1 MNVLLYVGVCLF
13 GFLLLYYGAEFLV
26 RYASKLALLLGV
38 SSLTVGLSV
47 IAFGTSVPE
56 LAVSMMSRLAGYDDI
71 VIGNVIGSN
80 IANLALILGISAMIA
95 PLVIDRR
102 TIRFE
107 MPFAL
112 TTAVILYGM
121 GFDGKITRLEAVL
134 LVIFLGAFIGYI
146 YTTRKPT
153 ALSEINQIKTKRPKE
168 SVPFI
173 IVMLAISLV
182 LLPAG
187 AKILIWGAVELAKL
201 AGVSERVIS
210 LTLIALG
217 TSLPELAV
225 CTVAALRGRPNI
237 ALGNAVGSNI
247 FNVVFVLGLSVLV
260 KPVTF
265 QRNFLR
271 FDMPVLLAVSIIFVP
286 FFVSGKRLSRA
297 EGTFAFLLYCAYIA
311 ALVIGWKQLPV

>member
-1 MNVLLYVGVCLF
+1 MNVLLYIGASLL

-56 LAVSMMSRLAGYDDI
+56 LSVSLMSRLAGYDDI
-71 VIGNVIGSN
+71 VVGNIIGSN
-80 IANLALILGISAMIA
+80 IANLALILGISAVIA
-95 PLVIDRR
+95 PLAIDRK

-112 TTAVILYGM
+112 VTAIILYGM
-121 GFDGKITRLEAVL
+121 GSDGSISRAEALL
-134 LVIFLGAFIGYI
+134 LVILFAGFIFYI
-146 YTTRKPT
+146 YKTRKPT
-153 ALSEINQIKTKRPKE
+153 ALAEISEIKSEKPKE
-168 SVPFI
+168 NIPFI
-173 IVMLAISLV
+173 IMMLVVSLV

-187 AKILIWGAVELAKL
+187 AKALIWGAVALAKL

-210 LTLIALG
+210 LTLIAGG

-225 CTVAALRGRPNI
+225 CTMAALRGRPNI

-247 FNVVFVLGLSVLV
+247 FNVVFVLGLSGLAA
-260 KPVTF
+260 PVAF
-265 QRNFLR
+265 QKNFLR
-271 FDMPVLLAVSIIFVP
+271 FDMPVLLVVSIIFIP
-286 FFVSGKRLSRA
+286 FFASGKRLSRA
-297 EGTFAFLLYCAYIA
+297 EGTFCFLLYCAYIV
-311 ALVIGWKQLPV
+311 ALVLGWKQIPG